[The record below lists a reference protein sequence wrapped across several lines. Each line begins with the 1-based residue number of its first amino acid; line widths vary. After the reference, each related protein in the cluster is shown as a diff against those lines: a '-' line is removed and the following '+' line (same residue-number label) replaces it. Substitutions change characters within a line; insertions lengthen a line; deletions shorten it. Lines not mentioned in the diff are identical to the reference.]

1 MSFSFPIDQSAA
13 VGASFPST
21 PDISATSALSTWSSA
36 VPSPPPAT
44 ECSSEV
50 PTAGDSAPSSPPGLA
65 RQAVLHAS
73 PAFGPLVSLHVYW
86 FMEFLA
92 AHLDYR
98 GLRQSILWHLH
109 PVGRA
114 IIQLGTV
121 IMHRQCLGVEC
132 FARVTH
138 FVVRSSEEVL
148 FQVNI
153 LGWQT
158 SMGWREPAGYLH
170 SFVIVPL
177 KRCGPDFLTW
187 AWAPF
192 TYPFSL
198 QQQAQYSF
206 QLVRAYLAGDRS
218 VRIPMHDWF
227 IGWILHTYVMTPTS
241 QLLGTHLA
249 TGFTVATDD
258 LGPPSWVYGRTGQA
272 SWQWM

>member
-1 MSFSFPIDQSAA
+1 MSFYFPVDQSSA
-13 VGASFPST
+13 VDASRPST
-21 PDISATSALSTWSSA
+21 PDISGLSAQSTWSSA
-36 VPSPPPAT
+36 APSPPPAT
-44 ECSSEV
+44 ECSSQV
-50 PTAGDSAPSSPPGLA
+50 PTAGNSAPSSPPGLA
-65 RQAVLHAS
+65 RQGVLRPR
-73 PAFGPLVSLHVYW
+73 PAFGPLVSLHIYW

-98 GLRQSILWHLH
+98 GMRQSILWLLH

-132 FARVTH
+132 FARVTNL
-138 FVVRSSEEVL
+138 VVRSSEEAL

-158 SMGWREPAGYLH
+158 SIGWREPAGCLH
-170 SFVIVPL
+170 SFMIVPL
-177 KRCGPDFLTW
+177 NRCAPEFLTW

-198 QQQAQYSF
+198 QQQAQHTF

-227 IGWILHTYVMTPTS
+227 VGWIIHTYVMTPAS
-241 QLLGTHLA
+241 QLLDTHLA
-249 TGFTVATDD
+249 TGLTVATGDFGPVSARPAMINVFD
-258 LGPPSWVYGRTGQA
+258 LTSC
-272 SWQWM
+272 